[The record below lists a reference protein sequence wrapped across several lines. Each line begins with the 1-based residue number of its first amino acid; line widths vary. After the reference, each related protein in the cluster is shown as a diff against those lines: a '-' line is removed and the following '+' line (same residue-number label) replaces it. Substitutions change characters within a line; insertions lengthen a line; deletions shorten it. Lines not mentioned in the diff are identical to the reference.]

1 MGLLT
6 DPLNLN
12 VRCTLYTLLI
22 IGLVLATIIAFFTW
36 AEHQAKATHAQ
47 FQTKDVISAL
57 NNFIS
62 DSSTDHDEFDMFVS
76 FPIDDPYLESI
87 RQKALYYCRKFPG
100 TETQD
105 ISPEGAKEIERLIHE
120 LQSHT

>member
-1 MGLLT
+1 M
-6 DPLNLN
+6 
-12 VRCTLYTLLI
+12 YTLLI
-22 IGLVLATIIAFFTW
+22 IGLVLAIIVAFFTW
-36 AEHQAKATHAQ
+36 AGHQAKVTHAQ
-47 FQTKDVISAL
+47 FQMKDVISAL

-62 DSSTDHDEFDMFVS
+62 DSSTDHYEFDMFVS
-76 FPIDDPYLESI
+76 LPIDEPYLDSI

-105 ISPEGAKEIERLIHE
+105 ISPEGVKEIESLIYE